1 MAGAT
6 LTRDLSL
13 LDRDRRFLKLAG
25 ERSARSETVGQLYDV
40 ARLVCEANWQPT
52 PLASYI

>member
-6 LTRDLSL
+6 LTPDLSL
-13 LDRDRRFLKLAG
+13 LDRDRRYLKLAG

-40 ARLVCEANWQPT
+40 ARLVCEGN
-52 PLASYI
+52 

>member
-6 LTRDLSL
+6 LTPDLSL

-25 ERSARSETVGQLYDV
+25 ERSARSETVGQFYDV
-40 ARLVCEANWQPT
+40 ARLVCEGNWQST
-52 PLASYI
+52 PLTSYI

>member
-6 LTRDLSL
+6 LTPDISL

-40 ARLVCEANWQPT
+40 ARLVCEANWQST
-52 PLASYI
+52 PLTSYI